1 MRQKEREGLVAQME
15 RTDFETFLDEIL
27 GDIRKLFLEKRS
39 QYAKD
44 DEVLHNFKDVAT
56 SDETTPED
64 ALWGFVR
71 KHWSAIKLMI
81 NFDKYPGHAPSVSST
96 GITDDRFTLAQY
108 KDKCMDVINYMILLM
123 AIVKDR
129 GNNGVYLG
137 KAFYAPPEPY
147 TVVSNTTD
155 IKDWSRPDD
164 TPTHE

>member
-1 MRQKEREGLVAQME
+1 MRQKEREGLVVQME

-27 GDIRKLFLEKRS
+27 GDVRKLFLEKRS

-64 ALWGFVR
+64 VLWGFVR

-81 NFDKYPGHAPSVSST
+81 NFDKSLT
-96 GITDDRFTLAQY
+96 GTTDDRFTLAQY

-129 GNNGVYLG
+129 RSWEFKPIWDATWDPRSSLG
-137 KAFYAPPEPY
+137 
-147 TVVSNTTD
+147 TTST
-155 IKDWSRPDD
+155 KDWSRPDD

>member
-1 MRQKEREGLVAQME
+1 MKRD
-15 RTDFETFLDEIL
+15 DFETFLDGVL
-27 GDIRKLFLEKRS
+27 GDVRKLFLEKRS

-56 SDETTPED
+56 SDDTTPED
-64 ALWGFVR
+64 VLWGFVR

-81 NFDKYPGHAPSVSST
+81 NFDKYPGHSPSISST

-123 AIVKDR
+123 AIVADR
-129 GNNGVYLG
+129 KNADTYLG
-137 KAFYAPPEPY
+137 KLFYASSTTY
-147 TVVSNTTD
+147 TKPVWDATWDPRNILDTTS
-155 IKDWSRPDD
+155 IKDWEKPDD